1 MVRRSRTIFVIYHK
15 DTIMKFFRLLIPI
28 LLLLTLNIEAS
39 DKKTEVTKLYIAT
52 FDRIPDIVGL
62 DYWVDNTLDVD
73 DIAKSFFD
81 QRETQQRY
89 PEGSS
94 TDSFVTAVYKN
105 LFNRTP
111 DSGGLEYWSSEL
123 DSQNISKDRFIL
135 AVINGALGNDAD
147 ILEKK
152 TIFALDFMKQN
163 SGATPDE
170 YEAKSKAEFET
181 YSRSLD
187 ESDPLDK
194 LKDEYNALID
204 KVEEEIDRAKNN
216 YEEYTGSDQDR
227 GQKPFVVE
235 FQDTQTIKD
244 TLVLSRCSSSDKV
257 KYIAYS
263 TPTDAQSSYFS
274 DTATIITSP
283 QSSIYKP
290 FLDIRYF
297 NPMSKYIDSTNS
309 DFYPNHSTF
318 TGLDS
323 RDGIENITIGT
334 DASRVDM
341 SGGVVQAEC
350 INDELS
356 VGTTINLFDAP
367 EQSII
372 YGGPQATLIYQLSS
386 SSISSPWSS
395 DQRGNIVLQGYF
407 DEPIYI
413 DHGANTGGSVS
424 FGLFLNNKKTG
435 KKLNYVIAIYAI
447 GEAWIKEKAGIKFD
461 PTTGIVHVATLIK
474 DSSWWCTKSP
484 QSKEMKEVSSTPNR
498 RSSDDGVWGD
508 FYRVNISYQN
518 LLAVLDE
525 LHKNPPAGAEG
536 VDFGLSPE
544 DWEVSS
550 VMLQSELEESGG
562 KALLSGS
569 FKGFEVY
576 TSLYPLN

>member
-1 MVRRSRTIFVIYHK
+1 
-15 DTIMKFFRLLIPI
+15 MKNFRLLIPI
-28 LLLLTLNIEAS
+28 LLLLLTLNIEAT
-39 DKKTEVTKLYIAT
+39 DKRTEVTKLYIAT
-52 FDRIPDIVGL
+52 FDRIPDIAGV
-62 DYWVDNTLDVD
+62 DYWVNDTLDID
-73 DIAKSFFD
+73 NIAKSFFD
-81 QRETQQRY
+81 QNETQQRY

-94 TDSFVTAVYKN
+94 TDDFVEAVYKN
-105 LFNRTP
+105 LFNRAP
-111 DSGGLEYWSSEL
+111 DSSGAEYWRDEL
-123 DSQNISKDRFIL
+123 DSRSISKDRFIL
-135 AVINGALGNDAD
+135 AIINGALGSDAD

-152 TIFALDFMKQN
+152 TNFALDFMSKN
-163 SGATPDE
+163 STTEPRE
-170 YEAKSKAEFET
+170 YEAKSKDEFEN

-194 LKDEYNALID
+194 LKDEFNTIID
-204 KVEEEIDRAKNN
+204 KVEEEIDRAKNS
-216 YEEYTGSDQDR
+216 YEEYTGGDQDR
-227 GQKPFVVE
+227 GEKPFVVE
-235 FQDTQTIKD
+235 FQDTQNITN
-244 TLVLSRCSSSDKV
+244 TLVTSKCSSSDKV

-263 TPTDAQSSYFS
+263 TPTDAQSSYFT
-274 DTATIITSP
+274 DTATLITSP
-283 QSSIYKP
+283 QSNLYKP

-297 NPMSKYIDSTNS
+297 NPVTKYIDSSNS

-323 RDGIENITIGT
+323 RDGVENITIGT
-334 DASRVDM
+334 DASKLDI

-350 INDELS
+350 INGELA

-372 YGGPQATLIYQLSS
+372 YGGPQATLIYQISS
-386 SSISSPWSS
+386 SSIVSPWSS
-395 DQRGNIVLQGYF
+395 DQKGNLVLQGYF

-413 DHGANTGGSVS
+413 NHGENIGGSVS

-518 LLAVLDE
+518 LRAVLDE
-525 LHKNPPAGAEG
+525 LRINPPVGAEG
-536 VDFGLSPE
+536 VEFGLSPE

-576 TSLYPLN
+576 SSEYPLN